1 MPEIR
6 DPGKEQEKRENRRFI
21 SEKVVR
27 PARTRRQMAERGVV
41 LVLAAAVFGAVAA
54 VSFAVTVPMADRV
67 FGEEPATE
75 PPISIPK
82 DEPADPSAAETVQT
96 EPVTESEPI
105 EDQVQSVIENYHYTI
120 EDLNSIIG
128 SMRVQAQ
135 KVDKGIAVVHSVQ
148 QNTDWFDNPV
158 ETSGLYAGAVIAKT
172 GQELLVLTPEA
183 AVEQADSI
191 KVSFPGVS
199 DADGKMK
206 QKDSVAGLAI
216 VSVSTESIEPSVLDS
231 IQVLPLGNSYMLKEG
246 ELLIAAGGPAGMVH
260 SLDYGTVSYVQKNV
274 PVTDQHCRLVYADI
288 MTDTRSGTFLFNTAG
303 EMVGWA
309 LEPQT
314 EEDGAKEQK
323 AAAIMEISDYKG
335 ILEKLTNGR
344 GAPYFGIVGQPVSEA
359 LAESGRPRGIYVTR
373 AVVDSPAYSAGI
385 QNGDVITRI
394 DGHDTTTMK
403 EFQGIVENLEC
414 GQVVHVTVARNGREE
429 FTQLE
434 FQVTVGAR

>member
-1 MPEIR
+1 
-6 DPGKEQEKRENRRFI
+6 
-21 SEKVVR
+21 
-27 PARTRRQMAERGVV
+27 
-41 LVLAAAVFGAVAA
+41 
-54 VSFAVTVPMADRV
+54 
-67 FGEEPATE
+67 
-75 PPISIPK
+75 
-82 DEPADPSAAETVQT
+82 
-96 EPVTESEPI
+96 
-105 EDQVQSVIENYHYTI
+105 
-120 EDLNSIIG
+120 
-128 SMRVQAQ
+128 
-135 KVDKGIAVVHSVQ
+135 
-148 QNTDWFDNPV
+148 
-158 ETSGLYAGAVIAKT
+158 
-172 GQELLVLTPEA
+172 
-183 AVEQADSI
+183 
-191 KVSFPGVS
+191 
-199 DADGKMK
+199 
-206 QKDSVAGLAI
+206 
-216 VSVSTESIEPSVLDS
+216 
-231 IQVLPLGNSYMLKEG
+231 
-246 ELLIAAGGPAGMVH
+246 MVH

-323 AAAIMEISDYKG
+323 AAAIMGISDYKG

-429 FTQLE
+429 FSQLE

>member
-82 DEPADPSAAETVQT
+82 DEPADPSAAETVQ
-96 EPVTESEPI
+96 TESEPI

-323 AAAIMEISDYKG
+323 AAAIMGISDYKG